1 MESGRCSRRQ
11 GWDLRVWSLSSQGT
25 NGAFAALR
33 LAETPDIWLFQETW
47 FDDNAPPAFGRTA
60 RSRRYISYTQNNQ
73 LNKGGVAVLVRK
85 DIPQRFGHRFN
96 FRGSQGLFIW
106 VRGLFIGSIY
116 SPLHCYLYWFHG
128 KSGSAKIDPSQNWLI
143 GGDFSEI
150 PGDSIAQ
157 EFAETIGGTFTSLE
171 GSEIDW
177 FCASS
182 PLAELGS
189 PDLVM
194 SDHRILSTSIGV
206 PIPRPSRGVIP
217 KGPTF
222 VCPNSISD
230 DWQNGLEQEWERVA
244 GILNLSDTLE
254 DEVTSVQEKW
264 DVLQHAMP
272 STFLAATGQRFMNSR
287 KVQHKGAVAKVGM
300 DSVPQQGP
308 KRPVQERKLRHKLAR
323 WFELGRLRSKHFC
336 DCLSRNSFQG
346 TFQLMF
352 QIDGFPTNRFPSS
365 YS

>member
-1 MESGRCSRRQ
+1 MRLLPS
-11 GWDLRVWSLSSQGT
+11 DLLKLLIFGYFRELGLT
-25 NGAFAALR
+25 ITLLAFA
-33 LAETPDIWLFQETW
+33 
-47 FDDNAPPAFGRTA
+47 RTA

-85 DIPQRFGHRFN
+85 EIPQRFGHRFN
-96 FRGSQGLFIW
+96 FRDSQGLFIW
-106 VRGLFIGSIY
+106 VCGLFIGSIY
-116 SPLHCYLYWFHG
+116 SPPHAQHATCTGFMESLVA
-128 KSGSAKIDPSQNWLI
+128 AKIDPSHNWSI

-150 PGDSIAQ
+150 PGDSIVQ
-157 EFAETIGGTFTSLE
+157 EFAETIGGTSTSL
-171 GSEIDW
+171 GSPTRWKGQREIDW
-177 FCASS
+177 FCANC
-182 PLAELGS
+182 PLAKVGS
-189 PDLVM
+189 PDLVL

-222 VCPNSISD
+222 VCPDSISD
-230 DWQNGLEQEWERVA
+230 DWQNRLEQEWERVA

-254 DEVTSVQEKW
+254 DVTSVQEKW

-272 STFLAATGQRFMNSR
+272 SNFLAATGQRFMNSR
-287 KVQHKGAVAKVGM
+287 KVQHKGAVAKVRT
-300 DSVPQQGP
+300 DSVPKQGP
-308 KRPVQERKLRHKLAR
+308 KRPMQERKLRHKLAR
-323 WFELGRLRSKHFC
+323 WYELGRLQSKHFC
-336 DCLSRNSFQG
+336 DCPSRNSFQG